1 VSQTQAHNAPIE
13 HLAANR
19 CPSPYPH
26 KPFVMC
32 SLRIAAALPTILLEL
47 PVSVVERAD
56 LASLEPSR
64 NAVEVECVL
73 QRRVSRAAAGLGM
86 PQLRT
91 LQIPQA
97 TVHSSLVAEAWFAW
111 HSMPI

>member
-1 VSQTQAHNAPIE
+1 
-13 HLAANR
+13 
-19 CPSPYPH
+19 
-26 KPFVMC
+26 MC

-64 NAVEVECVL
+64 DAVEVESVL
-73 QRRVSRAAAGLGM
+73 QHRVRRAAAGFRV